1 MYLKKIIAAFAALV
15 LVLPLSAQQ
24 EKREVRS
31 GNRAF
36 RSKNYNEAEIDYR
49 KGLVKDSTSFI
60 SAYDL
65 ASSLYMQKDYE
76 NAARTLDKVAD
87 QLPQSEYASRW
98 YFNKGNIALQQQ
110 DYKTAVD
117 AFKQALLLDPE
128 DLQAKESYIYAKEK
142 LKDRQDGQN
151 QQQDGQNQQDNQNQQ
166 DDQNK
171 QNDQNQQDDQNQ
183 QPQPQPNDAQQPQ
196 QDPAGQQISPQQ
208 AQQMLKAIQAKEK
221 ETQEKVEKA
230 KAQQAQT
237 RRKENNW

>member
-65 ASSLYMQKDYE
+65 ASSLYMQKDYD
-76 NAARTLDKVAD
+76 NAARALDKVAD

-142 LKDRQDGQN
+142 LKDRQNEKNGQ
-151 QQQDGQNQQDNQNQQ
+151 DEKNQQDNQDQQ
-166 DDQNK
+166 DAQNK

-183 QPQPQPNDAQQPQ
+183 QPQPQPNDDQQPQ